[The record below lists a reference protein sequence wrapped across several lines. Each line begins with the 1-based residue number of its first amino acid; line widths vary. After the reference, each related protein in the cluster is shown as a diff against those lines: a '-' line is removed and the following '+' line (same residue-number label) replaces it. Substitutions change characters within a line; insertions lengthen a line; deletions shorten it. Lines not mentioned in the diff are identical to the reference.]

1 MEKVCPAVQGSQHVK
16 HKCEEGFSEVCNGKE
31 EANPTQH
38 LDLLLK
44 PGMGV
49 KEEDCKEGSI
59 HHGQGNACVKKEEE
73 EDCDHGPVDFTV
85 DSELMFNSI
94 DGQKSKTA
102 NVIKEED
109 LKFESEW
116 QCFYPDAEASRSG
129 STLRSQ
135 CSLQQNSLH
144 VKMESLESDINRAG
158 NAAGS
163 TPSGEG
169 EKPHCCSECG
179 KQFSHR
185 CTLLR
190 HTRIHT
196 GEKLYS
202 CFECGRKFLQRNHLE
217 SHTSSEFA
225 SMLSS
230 YSVKHVRDITLSATD
245 LRSAASKL
253 NLTSIDYRKL
263 GYVTPV
269 QDQGTCGCCW
279 AFSAAGAIEGQT
291 FNKTGK
297 LIPLSKQNLLDCAE
311 YLGNQGCTGSRP
323 SLAFQYVIDNGGIQ
337 AEATYPYKMAIG
349 SCRFNSSK
357 VAATVANY
365 KYLPIGNEQALA
377 DALATIGPISVA
389 IDARQISFQF
399 YLSGRHTE
407 ECPKAITVSQR
418 CSSSAY
424 KRIQKDRRHAISA
437 CRQWVI
443 QGTL

>member
-1 MEKVCPAVQGSQHVK
+1 MKAIFFMVCQAL
-16 HKCEEGFSEVCNGKE
+16 CLYLIVCIDSR
-31 EANPTQH
+31 
-38 LDLLLK
+38 LDFK
-44 PGMGV
+44 WQV
-49 KEEDCKEGSI
+49 W
-59 HHGQGNACVKKEEE
+59 KKT
-73 EDCDHGPVDFTV
+73 H
-85 DSELMFNSI
+85 
-94 DGQKSKTA
+94 
-102 NVIKEED
+102 
-109 LKFESEW
+109 
-116 QCFYPDAEASRSG
+116 
-129 STLRSQ
+129 
-135 CSLQQNSLH
+135 
-144 VKMESLESDINRAG
+144 
-158 NAAGS
+158 
-163 TPSGEG
+163 
-169 EKPHCCSECG
+169 G
-179 KQFSHR
+179 KQYKKANELQKRTIWEENLKKINAHNLQYKRGKTTF
-185 CTLLR
+185 
-190 HTRIHT
+190 
-196 GEKLYS
+196 KLGMNQ
-202 CFECGRKFLQRNHLE
+202 FGDL
-217 SHTSSEFA
+217 TSSEFA

-399 YLSGRHTE
+399 YLSGIYND
-407 ECPKAITVSQR
+407 PN
-418 CSSSAY
+418 CSILNLSHAMLAVGYGFQGSSNY
-424 KRIQKDRRHAISA
+424 WIIKNS
-437 CRQWVI
+437 W
-443 QGTL
+443 GTLWGVNGYLMLAKDKNNACGISQYGVVPFV